1 MGLDALPSNRA
12 AQYNP
17 ERNSKI
23 YMKEVSTNRRID
35 AEELFWSDA
44 TVDVSGWSA
53 ESMNYSTILQCVWV
67 LIAMQVREPPSSP
80 APSQGAL
87 RTAEEACS
95 LSRARST
102 PRLASRSIS
111 RSR

>member
-44 TVDVSGWSA
+44 TVD
-53 ESMNYSTILQCVWV
+53 
-67 LIAMQVREPPSSP
+67 EP
-80 APSQGAL
+80 L
-87 RTAEEACS
+87 R
-95 LSRARST
+95 
-102 PRLASRSIS
+102 
-111 RSR
+111 